1 MLIIKSFLKK
11 PQRDIYNLEEVTRN
25 PYDFFIDIDNTAAIQ
40 ELVKQFDEAYL
51 EGALIIKYN
60 ERTILDF
67 TYYDLIDDL
76 LAYFLN
82 MLDELQTKDVSH
94 CSFPDMPT
102 EIKIKRINKNMFN
115 ISFEG
120 GEKVA
125 FKVPEYEFVRA
136 LLDEAHHF
144 FTVAQP
150 VLHFP
155 KSHYLYQ
162 LNQIKNL
169 RKIYAHDA

>member
-11 PQRDIYNLEEVTRN
+11 PQKDIYNLEEVTRN
-25 PYDFFIDIDNTAAIQ
+25 PHDFFIDIDNTAVIK
-40 ELVKQFDEAYL
+40 ELLKQFDEDYL

-67 TYYDLIDDL
+67 RHYDIIDDL

-82 MLDELQTKDVSH
+82 MLDELQTQDASRYG
-94 CSFPDMPT
+94 FPDMPT
-102 EIKIKRINKNMFN
+102 DIKIDRINKTIFH
-115 ISFEG
+115 ISFVGSKKIE
-120 GEKVA
+120 
-125 FKVPEYEFVRA
+125 FKVPEYEFVRT

-144 FTVAQP
+144 FTVVQP
-150 VLHFP
+150 ALHFP
-155 KSHYLYQ
+155 KLHYQFQ
-162 LNQIKNL
+162 LDQIKNL